1 MNNNIT
7 VNNKK
12 GQTYEMP
19 SVQIFIL
26 AQEGVF
32 CISGEN
38 EDIFISEN
46 TYGEDAFD

>member
-1 MNNNIT
+1 MS
-7 VNNKK
+7 NKER
-12 GQTYEMP
+12 QTYEMP
-19 SVQIFIL
+19 LVQILIL
-26 AQEGVF
+26 AQEGAF